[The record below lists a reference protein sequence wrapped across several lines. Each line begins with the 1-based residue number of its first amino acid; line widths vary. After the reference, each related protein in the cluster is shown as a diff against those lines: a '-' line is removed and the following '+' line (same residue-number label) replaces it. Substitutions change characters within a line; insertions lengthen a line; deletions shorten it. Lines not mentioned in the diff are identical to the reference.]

1 VLTYGISWL
10 QATTKLFINGQFVE
24 SKAKE
29 WIDVHNPATNEVVTR
44 VPCTTQDEMESAVAA
59 AKEAF
64 KTWKNT
70 SVLTRQQIMFKLQN
84 LIRSNM
90 DVLMKSITL
99 EQGKTLPDAEGDVLR
114 GLQVVEHACSVTSL
128 QLGETLPSVSK
139 DMDTISYRI
148 PLGVCAG
155 ITP

>member
-1 VLTYGISWL
+1 
-10 QATTKLFINGQFVE
+10 
-24 SKAKE
+24 
-29 WIDVHNPATNEVVTR
+29 
-44 VPCTTQDEMESAVAA
+44 
-59 AKEAF
+59 
-64 KTWKNT
+64 
-70 SVLTRQQIMFKLQN
+70 
-84 LIRSNM
+84 
-90 DVLMKSITL
+90 MKSITL

-114 GLQVVEHACSVTSL
+114 GLRKSEYMTSNLACNTFHICSFAEVVEHACSVTSL

>member
-1 VLTYGISWL
+1 
-10 QATTKLFINGQFVE
+10 
-24 SKAKE
+24 
-29 WIDVHNPATNEVVTR
+29 
-44 VPCTTQDEMESAVAA
+44 MESAVAA